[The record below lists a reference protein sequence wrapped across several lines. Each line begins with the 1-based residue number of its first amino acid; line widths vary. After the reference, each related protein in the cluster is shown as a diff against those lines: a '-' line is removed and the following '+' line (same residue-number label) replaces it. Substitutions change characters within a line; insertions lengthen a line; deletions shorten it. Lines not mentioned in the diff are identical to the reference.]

1 MFCFCES
8 HEEWLN
14 SARSK
19 FTDAS
24 ISRLIED
31 WGPLA
36 SEALQRHLSI
46 DFQTQDIIGKIF
58 ACSERLMFCFCES
71 NEKRLNS
78 VRSKFA
84 DASISQWTLC
94 IIGSHVFE
102 PCLPFWLCYQPWLL
116 RTPSAAFMFNQTRVQ
131 TLWARFLFLDGWKRV
146 PRTWQ
151 SMREPSCSW
160 LLGEPLFFLSS
171 PLASQAYLP
180 LRAC

>member
-8 HEEWLN
+8 NEKQLN

-19 FTDAS
+19 FADAM

-58 ACSERLMFCFCES
+58 ACSERLIFCFCES
-71 NEKRLNS
+71 NELENEKRLNS

-84 DASISQWTLC
+84 DASISQL
-94 IIGSHVFE
+94 IEDRGRSEV
-102 PCLPFWLCYQPWLL
+102 QPSNRLSKV
-116 RTPSAAFMFNQTRVQ
+116 RETCAAFGKLTWRKYETKCRSWKQFFI
-131 TLWARFLFLDGWKRV
+131 FLFS
-146 PRTWQ
+146 TW
-151 SMREPSCSW
+151 
-160 LLGEPLFFLSS
+160 
-171 PLASQAYLP
+171 
-180 LRAC
+180 